1 MFGILIA
8 LLSGMLMSI
17 QGVFNTGVTKQTNIW
32 LSSTFVQFTAFIL
45 CFSAWLLVGRQ
56 ASFVSLFKTDK
67 KYMLLGGVLGA
78 FITFTVVLGM
88 SYLGPAKATILIVTA
103 QLMAS
108 YLIELLGWFGTE
120 KVDFQWRKLLGVVF
134 IIAGIIIFK
143 WESNQT

>member
-56 ASFVSLFKTDK
+56 ASFVSLFKIDK

>member
-32 LSSTFVQFTAFIL
+32 LSSTFVQLTAFIF
-45 CFSAWLLVGRQ
+45 CFAAWILLGRE
-56 ASFVSLFKTDK
+56 ASFLSLFKIDK

-103 QLMAS
+103 QLIAS

-120 KVDFQWRKLLGVVF
+120 KVDFQWKRLLGV
-134 IIAGIIIFK
+134 IIIIVGIIIFK
-143 WESNQT
+143 WEPNQT